1 MNKLKTLVKYDQS
14 TAFIFKD
21 DGSNEVSLAVNTYP
35 RNSVAEDRLTSKII
49 AAVNNADSLAEA
61 LETLLN
67 QFDER
72 GYPANTHANVRAA
85 QLDAR
90 AALAAYRGAK

>member
-49 AAVNNADSLAEA
+49 AAVNNADALAEA
-61 LETLLN
+61 LVRCIAAL
-67 QFDER
+67 D
-72 GYPANTHANVRAA
+72 ANGAPNCEAA
-85 QLDAR
+85 KEAR